1 MKFISALLLPISAQ
15 HNKEFFLTH
24 SDLVLPV
31 SKKAVRAWMLFD
43 WAAQPFFTV
52 VITFIFGPYFV
63 ARLAS
68 DPVVGQAA
76 WGYTVT
82 IAGIAIALMA
92 PFSAPSPTQPVRA
105 NVGLLF
111 LPP

>member
-1 MKFISALLLPISAQ
+1 M
-15 HNKEFFLTH
+15 TH
-24 SDLVLPV
+24 SEVNLPA

-92 PFSAPSPTQPVRA
+92 PILGAIADATDTRGICIKRQARHRSGR
-105 NVGLLF
+105 
-111 LPP
+111 